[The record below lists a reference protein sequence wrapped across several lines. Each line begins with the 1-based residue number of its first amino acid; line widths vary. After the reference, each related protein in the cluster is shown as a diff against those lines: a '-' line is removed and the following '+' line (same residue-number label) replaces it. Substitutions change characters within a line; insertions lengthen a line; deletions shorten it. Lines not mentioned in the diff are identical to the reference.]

1 MDKQYEELMYGTGL
15 LRIAGE
21 DRCGFQY
28 FNEKLYEKQKSVFR
42 NKGLKFEIE
51 PELHNA
57 AMNELKN
64 SFRYGKTR
72 GMIVFFED
80 EGDKFRNRE
89 FHDSA
94 WIRANGYGFTNPW
107 TLDMIET
114 GSLGFGTYRI
124 QRGIR
129 IGNFYWNAKK
139 IYELAK
145 NRDELLVT
153 CDTHIHVPP
162 SDTAPSNRFCEMG
175 VGFGKKS
182 NKIKDLVF
190 KCNSEGP
197 EGIEEEKLKEF
208 ILDNTKSKEKEV
220 HGFSEKSYNEIFKEC
235 EPSIRFL
242 VDKESKNIP
251 NIHRGKTENRALPF
265 PNGIKYMIM
274 NSPADL

>member
-1 MDKQYEELMYGTGL
+1 MSEQYEELMYGTGL
-15 LRIAGE
+15 LRVAGE
-21 DRCGFQY
+21 DRCRFHY
-28 FNEKLYEKQKSVFR
+28 FNEKLYEKQRSVFG

-51 PELHNA
+51 PELYNA
-57 AMNELKN
+57 AMSELKN

-129 IGNFYWNAKK
+129 VGNFYWNAKK
-139 IYELAK
+139 IYELAN
-145 NRDELLVT
+145 NRDDLLVT
-153 CDTHIHVPP
+153 CDTHICIPP
-162 SDTAPSNRFCEMG
+162 SNIAPNNRFCEMG
-175 VGFGKKS
+175 VGFRKKS
-182 NKIKDLVF
+182 DKIKDLVF
-190 KCNSEGP
+190 KCHSGHLT
-197 EGIEEEKLKEF
+197 GIEEEKLKEF
-208 ILDNTKSKEKEV
+208 ILDNTRGKEKQV
-220 HGFSEKSYNEIFKEC
+220 PGFSERLYEEIFKEC
-235 EPSIRFL
+235 KPTIGFF

-251 NIHRGKTENRALPF
+251 NNQRNKKHTLPF
-265 PNGIKYMIM
+265 PNGIKYAIM
-274 NSPADL
+274 DDPIEL